1 MTVRRAREVNRRIIV
16 KMEDSASAVTEGEK
30 MRLLDAYYCGEDV
43 GKRERFSGLGL
54 AIPKRIVELHQGEI
68 LLESKPGKGDTL
80 AFSLPV
86 LEQRT
91 NGIK

>member
-1 MTVRRAREVNRRIIV
+1 
-16 KMEDSASAVTEGEK
+16 MEDSAPAVTDGEK
-30 MRLLDAYYCGEDV
+30 LRLLDAYCRGEDV
-43 GKRERFSGLGL
+43 SKRERFSRLGL
-54 AIPKRIVELHQGEI
+54 AVPQRIVELHQGEI
-68 LLESKPGKGDTL
+68 LVESKPGKGNTF

>member
-1 MTVRRAREVNRRIIV
+1 MVGVI
-16 KMEDSASAVTEGEK
+16 KDSVPAVTEGEK
-30 MRLLDAYYCGEDV
+30 MRLFDAYYRGEDV

-54 AIPKRIVELHQGEI
+54 GLAISKRIVELHQGKI
-68 LLESKPGKGDTL
+68 WVESKPGKSNTF

-86 LEQRT
+86 FEQRT